1 MGAFSVKRRL
11 TTYFLLIATLG
22 IALSSAFG
30 VWVYRDREISSARQT
45 LVELLNL
52 MDAQNYYTDAEAWS
66 QQLHTAA
73 PDKRLT
79 IISPEGKVLSDTY
92 GQVTENHADRPEF
105 KSALETGWGEAERK
119 SDTTGEMLLYEAKQF
134 TDGNV
139 GRLSMPISSVNALV
153 LQGLVGFLVAAVV
166 ALVLMLVLAR
176 KLADRTAQ
184 PLEQKEEE
192 LEQEGEKLQT
202 VRKSGLTFAP
212 EAGTQRLRDVINKNL
227 TEEEILDTCAR
238 AFSGGWNNVK
248 LYFMLGLPTETD
260 EDVLGIAKLV
270 YQVIKTWQAHASN
283 KKRGLRVHVATAY
296 FVPKPFTPFQ
306 WEQQI
311 PPEEYLRRTRLLKN
325 AMPSKA
331 VVYNWHAPDLSR
343 LEAALARGDRR
354 LGPVIAW
361 AVEHGAHLDGWD
373 EYFQYGLWLD
383 AFAACGLDPDFY
395 TVRGYG
401 EGELLPWQTLS
412 VGVDPGF
419 LLRERR
425 RAYEGLV
432 TPDCRQACAGCG
444 ANRLLKEVGCDA

>member
-119 SDTTGEMLLYEAKQF
+119 SDPTGELLLYEAKQF

-202 VRKSGLTFAP
+202 VRSEFAANVSHELKTPLTSIKGFTDMMSSGMVKDPEDQKRFITMIGVEVDRLIELINDVLKISELESVVMPQSDDRANVLSVAEECRAALGQMAEAAKISVNLSGDNAEVAVAP
-212 EAGTQRLRDVINKNL
+212 GRLRELLTNLMENGIKYNEPGGRVDVQAAQRDGKVAI
-227 TEEEILDTCAR
+227 TVSDTGIGIPKESRERVFERFYRVDKGRAR
-238 AFSGGWNNVK
+238 KTGGTG
-248 LYFMLGLPTETD
+248 LGLSIVKHIVLLYGGTISLKSEPGKGTEIT
-260 EDVLGIAKLV
+260 VL
-270 YQVIKTWQAHASN
+270 
-283 KKRGLRVHVATAY
+283 
-296 FVPKPFTPFQ
+296 FP
-306 WEQQI
+306 
-311 PPEEYLRRTRLLKN
+311 
-325 AMPSKA
+325 A
-331 VVYNWHAPDLSR
+331 VR
-343 LEAALARGDRR
+343 
-354 LGPVIAW
+354 
-361 AVEHGAHLDGWD
+361 
-373 EYFQYGLWLD
+373 
-383 AFAACGLDPDFY
+383 
-395 TVRGYG
+395 
-401 EGELLPWQTLS
+401 
-412 VGVDPGF
+412 
-419 LLRERR
+419 
-425 RAYEGLV
+425 
-432 TPDCRQACAGCG
+432 
-444 ANRLLKEVGCDA
+444 